1 MKIIF
6 NPSFL
11 VRRMTHVLGEAT
23 SICRH
28 GRRCHFSGGGGG
40 VNFIS
45 PLSPS
50 SILPPTPLK
59 TPPSPTPIQR
69 GRGNEVFLPFLPS
82 PPPPSR
88 SLPQQVCIAKRGGR
102 GALGSRDRGGRTGK
116 GATGTFPHLRSLRV
130 YEYIEETSGRRR
142 GKGVCVGSAGYYTQT
157 TLDGL

>member
-69 GRGNEVFLPFLPS
+69 GRGNEVFLPFLLSPPS
-82 PPPPSR
+82 PSW
-88 SLPQQVCIAKRGGR
+88 SLPQQVCIAKRGEG
-102 GALGSRDRGGRTGK
+102 GHLAPGIEGGGREKARPALSRICGRCVYMNISKKLVGGGGGK
-116 GATGTFPHLRSLRV
+116 GC
-130 YEYIEETSGRRR
+130 E
-142 GKGVCVGSAGYYTQT
+142 
-157 TLDGL
+157 